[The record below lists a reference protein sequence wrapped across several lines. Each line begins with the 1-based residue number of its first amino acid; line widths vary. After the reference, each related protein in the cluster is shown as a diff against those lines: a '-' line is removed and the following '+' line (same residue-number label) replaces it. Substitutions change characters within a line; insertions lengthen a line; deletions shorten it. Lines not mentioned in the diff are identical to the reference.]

1 MALVVAAGFA
11 AAVLLSRTSARRSGQ
26 APGPK
31 LSRIIVHARARD
43 GSRLVGARCRLGH
56 NFADGRPIPEG
67 MASWAPAPPGATIS
81 GGDSE
86 WVIRNVPPGI
96 WEVSVTCPHFAETYG
111 LGYEQ
116 VIVPPRGDA
125 TVTFELVRGGT
136 VTGRVMDGDTGTPL
150 AGIQVGP
157 APVSATTDRRGRY
170 VLEHVP
176 PGKFMV
182 QARSERH
189 YPALVACPWVLDKK
203 TFRAPDIIMHAGG
216 WVAGRLELPQY
227 PGHEVHET
235 YRPTVTVH
243 TEGGA
248 GGRPVKGK
256 VQRYWG
262 ISQPVAKDCTFR
274 IGPLPPDPYT
284 VEASVALV
292 IDPRVSSHTQ
302 HVAYSAERHKVA
314 VRAGEVTEVELVL
327 QRRTHSG

>member
-43 GSRLVGARCRLGH
+43 GSRLVGARCKLGH

-150 AGIQVGP
+150 AGIQVGRT
-157 APVSATTDRRGRY
+157 PVSATTDRRGRY

-189 YPALVACPWVLDKK
+189 YAALVACPWVLDKK

-216 WVAGRLELPQY
+216 WVAGRLLPPRQ
-227 PGHEVHET
+227 
-235 YRPTVTVH
+235 
-243 TEGGA
+243 A
-248 GGRPVKGK
+248 GRPVSGA
-256 VQRYWG
+256 YPPT
-262 ISQPVAKDCTFR
+262 ISVATESVASKRGPVHRSWYIGLRVSQDWTFR
-274 IGPLPPDPYT
+274 IGPLPPDSYK
-284 VEASVALV
+284 VEGVLDATDLRSPGR
-292 IDPRVSSHTQ
+292 PRVVYRGEKHDVQ
-302 HVAYSAERHKVA
+302 

-327 QRRTHSG
+327 QRKTHSG